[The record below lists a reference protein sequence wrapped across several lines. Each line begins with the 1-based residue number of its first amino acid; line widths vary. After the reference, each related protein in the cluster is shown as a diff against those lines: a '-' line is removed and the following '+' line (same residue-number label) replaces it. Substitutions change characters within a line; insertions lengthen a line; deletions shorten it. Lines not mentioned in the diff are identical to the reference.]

1 MRYSYLIILT
11 VLAFSCRKEH
21 TLGDAPTDADAQFT
35 YSVSA
40 TSDNVIEFSAA
51 NGDLQCLWDLGNGI
65 KKKGAVITGE
75 YPYAG
80 TYVVKLTV
88 FAKGGSK
95 SSTQS
100 ITITQDDLSLL
111 NNPFY
116 NKLTGGVS
124 GPGYKVWAVDSVA
137 TAHIGV
143 GPDPESALGPT
154 PEWWSAASNEK
165 PGCGIYDDRYI
176 FYLNGFKFDM
186 VNHGDVYIHNSLAAS
201 FPGSFQNLF
210 DYTAPYTD
218 QLDQTWL
225 LAEGAQN
232 TITVSNNSFIGF
244 YTGVNTYRILDITDT
259 TMYLQYGHHA
269 GGLLWYLKL
278 KSE

>member
-1 MRYSYLIILT
+1 MRYPILVVLLIAL
-11 VLAFSCRKEH
+11 FSCRKDH
-21 TLGDAPTDADAQFT
+21 QLGDPPSAADAMFT
-35 YSVSA
+35 FQVS
-40 TSDNVIEFSAA
+40 SSSNNVINFTAS
-51 NGDLQCLWDLGNGI
+51 NQDIQCLWDLGNGV
-65 KKKGAVITGE
+65 KKQGATVIGE

-80 TYVVKLTV
+80 TYEVKLTV

-95 SSTQS
+95 SSTQT
-100 ITITQDDLSLL
+100 ITIDQDDLSLL

-124 GPGYKVWAVDSVA
+124 GPGYKVWSVDSAA
-137 TAHIGV
+137 TAHLGV

-154 PEWWSAASNEK
+154 PEWWAAASNEK

-186 VNHGDVYIHNSLAAS
+186 ITHGDVYIHNSLAAS

-210 DYTAPYTD
+210 DYTAPFAD
-218 QLDQTWL
+218 QLDQSWL
-225 LAEGAQN
+225 LTEGAQN
-232 TITVSNNSFIGF
+232 TITISNNAFIGF